1 MYGKIMSVEEV
12 NKEGIVVYVKLPN
25 VDHYMHKQ
33 LYKYKITE
41 DEKCVVVKLIITDYQ
56 PENGPV
62 KSRYGFTFN
71 SGDSEYIEFCGGSK
85 VYEDD
90 NEWYEKCIN
99 DLKGLGIIQTPESSL
114 ASVQKDGNA
123 LVWVKEQTPEICLAA
138 VQQNGLAL
146 KYVKEQ
152 TAEICLAAILQNKD
166 AIQYVKK

>member
-1 MYGKIMSVEEV
+1 MQGKIMSVEEV
-12 NKEGIVVYVKLPN
+12 NNEGIVVHVKLPK

-33 LYKYKITE
+33 LYKYKLSE
-41 DEKCVVVKLIITDYQ
+41 DEKCVVVKLIITDYR
-56 PENGPV
+56 PGNGPV
-62 KSRYGFTFN
+62 KTGLGFTFN

-99 DLKGLGIIQTPESSL
+99 DLKGLGIIQTTESSL
-114 ASVQKDGNA
+114 TSVQKDGNA